1 MAKKTPVDKLASAI
15 GDVLEYYGEELQE
28 NIAEAVKSVSKK
40 GAQAV
45 KQAAQQT
52 FGGTGTYARGWTSRT
67 ETGRVSA
74 QGIIYNST
82 VPGFPHLLEHGYAKR
97 GGGRVP
103 GRAHIKPVEDEIV
116 KDFIKAVTK
125 SV

>member
-1 MAKKTPVDKLASAI
+1 MGKTPIDKLSAAI
-15 GDVLEYYGEELQE
+15 SDVLEAYGDELQE
-28 NIAEAVKSVSKK
+28 NIGEAVKTVSKK

-45 KQAAQQT
+45 RQAAQQT
-52 FGGTGTYARGWTSRT
+52 FGGSGAYARGWTSRA

-74 QGIIYNST
+74 QGFIYNKDL
-82 VPGFPHLLEHGYAKR
+82 PGLPHLLENGHAKR

-103 GRAHIKPVEDEIV
+103 GRARIKPVEEEIV
-116 KDFIKAVTK
+116 KDFIKAVEK